1 MIILICDNRYAP
13 ETLKTSKYSHQS
25 DVWSYGVTLIEM
37 YTKPYSQPDLTGCN
51 IVDADDI
58 LRRLENGERYV
69 KKKYNVFLDFYK
81 KRF

>member
-1 MIILICDNRYAP
+1 MVNRISNKFKWILFDGYYNRYAP

-69 KKKYNVFLDFYK
+69 KKKI
-81 KRF
+81 